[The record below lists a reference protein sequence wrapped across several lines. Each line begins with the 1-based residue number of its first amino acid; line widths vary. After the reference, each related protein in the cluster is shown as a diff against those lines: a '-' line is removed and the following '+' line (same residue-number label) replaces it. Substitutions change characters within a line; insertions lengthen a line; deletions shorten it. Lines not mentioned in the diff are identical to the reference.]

1 MRAHSRNDASL
12 DASYMKAIKTDAQYY
27 NFEA

>member
-12 DASYMKAIKTDAQYY
+12 DASYKEVIKTDAQYY